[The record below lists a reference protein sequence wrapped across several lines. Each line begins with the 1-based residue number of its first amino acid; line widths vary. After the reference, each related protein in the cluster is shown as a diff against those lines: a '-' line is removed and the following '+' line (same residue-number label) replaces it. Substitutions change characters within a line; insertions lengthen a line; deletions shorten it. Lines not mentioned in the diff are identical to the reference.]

1 MSVWPNQRILQL
13 FNIDLPIVQAPMAG
27 AGTSQLA
34 IAVSEAGG
42 LGSLPCG
49 QMTAA
54 QAREAMDTV
63 CRGTSRSV
71 NVNFFC
77 HQAPP
82 LEDERL
88 AAWRVRLAPYYAELG
103 LDPLAQIPSVG
114 RNPFDADYCTIVED
128 YRPRVVSFHFGLP
141 DRSLLERVKAA
152 GAAVIS
158 SATTVAEARWL
169 EDHGCDAVIAQG
181 LEAGG
186 HRGNF
191 LTDNMATQIGTFAL
205 VPQIADAVD
214 VPVIAAGG
222 IADARGIVAAFA
234 LDASAV
240 QIGTAYLYCPEAHLG
255 AAYLRALRNVAD
267 DETMVT
273 NVFTGRPAR
282 GIVNR
287 VMREMGPM
295 SSAAPAFPLAA
306 GALGPLRASAERG
319 NSTDFTNLWS
329 GQAARLGREM
339 PAGELTKYLAS
350 EASQRLQ
357 RAPASSSSAELGHRK
372 DRG

>member
-1 MSVWPNQRILQL
+1 MSVWPDQRILDL
-13 FNIDLPIVQAPMAG
+13 FKIEVPIVQAPMAG

-49 QMTAA
+49 QMTVA
-54 QAREAMDTV
+54 QAREAMDTT
-63 CRGTSRSV
+63 CRGTSRSI

-77 HQAPP
+77 HQVPSVD
-82 LEDERL
+82 DEGA
-88 AAWRVRLAPYYAELG
+88 AAWRARLAPYYAEYG
-103 LDPLAQIPSVG
+103 LEPAAQSPAAS
-114 RNPFDADYCTIVED
+114 RNPFDAEYCTIVED
-128 YRPRVVSFHFGLP
+128 YKPQVVSFHFGLP

-152 GAAVIS
+152 GAKVIS

-169 EDHGCDAVIAQG
+169 ADRGCDAIIAQG

-191 LTDNMATQIGTFAL
+191 LTDDMATQIGTFAL

-222 IADARGIVAAFA
+222 VADARGIVAAFA
-234 LDASAV
+234 LGAAAV
-240 QIGTAYLYCPEAHLG
+240 QIGTAYLYCPEAHVPALH
-255 AAYLRALRNVAD
+255 LRALRNVAD
-267 DETMVT
+267 DDTMIT

-295 SSAAPAFPLAA
+295 ASNAPAFPLAA
-306 GALGPLRASAERG
+306 AALAPLRATAERATRATSQTYG
-319 NSTDFTNLWS
+319 R
-329 GQAARLGREM
+329 ARR
-339 PAGELTKYLAS
+339 LAS
-350 EASQRLQ
+350 
-357 RAPASSSSAELGHRK
+357 RAKCPPVSL
-372 DRG
+372 RGCSLARRSICCTG